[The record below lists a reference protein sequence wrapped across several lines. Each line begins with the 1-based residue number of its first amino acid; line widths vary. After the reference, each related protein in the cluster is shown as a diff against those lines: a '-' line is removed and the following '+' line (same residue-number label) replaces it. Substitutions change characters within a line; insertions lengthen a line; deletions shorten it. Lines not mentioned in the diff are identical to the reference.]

1 MLRTFSWRVLA
12 ILGAFLLTAGLGT
25 ASAEPQERPRQDLS
39 IQIQSTWTVLSDLRD
54 ALIAIWSDNGASL
67 DPFGGE
73 KPTGQNGNG
82 GVVPTL
88 ERE

>member
-1 MLRTFSWRVLA
+1 MPSTFSWRVLA

-25 ASAEPQERPRQDLS
+25 ASAEPREQTRADLS
-39 IQIQSTWTVLSDLRD
+39 IQSAWAALSDLRD
-54 ALIAIWSDNGASL
+54 ALIAIWSDNGAGL

-73 KPTGQNGNG
+73 KPTGQSGDG